1 MNEKKLNILFPAP
14 LNELNIEVEAYDYR
28 TNNQIFVLLI
38 QYKAIALLHLMIVF
52 VTSFQEHEK
61 SSLLR

>member
-1 MNEKKLNILFPAP
+1 MNEKKLNVLFSAP
-14 LNELNIEVEAYDYR
+14 LNELNIEVKTYDYR

-52 VTSFQEHEK
+52 VTSFQEHGK